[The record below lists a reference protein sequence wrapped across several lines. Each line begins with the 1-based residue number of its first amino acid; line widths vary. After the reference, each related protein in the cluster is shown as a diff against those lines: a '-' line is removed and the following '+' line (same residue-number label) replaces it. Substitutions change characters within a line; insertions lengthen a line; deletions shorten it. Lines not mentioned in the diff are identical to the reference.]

1 MKLKFKKGL
10 NLNIEGSTGPDAR
23 TVEINP
29 SVCAV
34 VPDDFP
40 GFRPKPA
47 VKEGDEVACGSPL
60 LFDKDH
66 NDLKIVSPVSGR
78 VRGVIRGDRRKIM
91 RVEIEVAQVQAHA
104 PALPNPTDAASA
116 RRFLA
121 ESGLMAF
128 FRQRPY
134 DIVPDPASAVRDIF
148 VTACDFAPLASDKST
163 LGEAIFDKADFEEGV
178 RVLCQIT
185 EGKVYVATDD
195 GWPYGDLKGAEML
208 QISGPYPASNA
219 GVQIAAVRPVDK
231 GDTVWTLDGTTL
243 ARIGRTARTGKF
255 DASTLVAVV
264 GPEVKSP
271 CYVKT
276 IIGAPV
282 ADIIKGNT
290 DDSGRHLR
298 VISGNV
304 LTGTAV
310 DADGY
315 LRFPYRQV
323 TVIAEGDDVDE
334 FMGWASLSPS
344 HMSESRSFPG
354 HFLGRLFAPDARL
367 HGGRR
372 AMIMSDYDK
381 TLPMD
386 IMPEYL
392 IKAILS
398 NNIEDME
405 KLGIYE
411 VAPED
416 FAAAEYADT
425 SKLPLQQIVRDG
437 LDYLRK
443 ELE

>member
-10 NLNIEGSTGPDAR
+10 NLHIAGALDKGAQ
-23 TVEINP
+23 TVEIKP

-60 LFDKDH
+60 LFDKSH
-66 NDLKIVSPVSGR
+66 PDLKIVSPVAGR
-78 VRGVIRGDRRKIM
+78 VKGVVRGDRRKIL
-91 RVEIEVAQVQAHA
+91 RVEVEVAAVKCEA
-104 PALPNPTDAASA
+104 PVYTEPTDSGSA
-116 RRFLA
+116 RKFLA
-121 ESGLMAF
+121 ESGLLAF

-134 DIVPDPASAVRDIF
+134 CIVPNPDDAVRDVF
-148 VTACDFAPLASDKST
+148 VTATDFAPLADDKATLGISVFDKSDY
-163 LGEAIFDKADFEEGV
+163 EAGV
-178 RVLCQIT
+178 EVLRHVT
-185 EGKVYVATDD
+185 DGNVYVATSE
-195 GWPYGDLKGAEML
+195 GWPYGNLNGAEML
-208 QISGPYPASNA
+208 EVSGPYPASNVS
-219 GVQIAAVRPVDK
+219 VQIAAVRPVDK
-231 GDTVWTLDGTTL
+231 GDTVWTLDGRTL
-243 ARIGRTARTGKF
+243 ARIGHTIRTGKF
-255 DASTLVAVV
+255 DSSVMVAVT
-264 GPEVKSP
+264 GPEVKTP
-271 CYVKT
+271 CLIKT
-276 IIGAPV
+276 VIGAPV
-282 ADIIKGNT
+282 ADVLKNNVKET
-290 DDSGRHLR
+290 GRNLR
-298 VISGNV
+298 IISGNV

-310 DADGY
+310 EADGY
-315 LRFPYRQV
+315 LRFPYRQI
-323 TVIAEGDDVDE
+323 TVIDEGDDVDE

-354 HFLGRLFAPDARL
+354 HFIKKLFSPDARL

-381 TLPMD
+381 TIPMD
-386 IMPEYL
+386 ILPEYL
-392 IKAILS
+392 VKAILS

-437 LDYLRK
+437 LDYLRR

>member
-10 NLNIEGSTGPDAR
+10 NLHIAGALGNDAT
-23 TVEINP
+23 TVDVKP

-40 GFRPKPA
+40 GFKPKPA

-60 LFDKDH
+60 LFDKAH
-66 NDLKIVSPVSGR
+66 PDLKIVSPVAGR
-78 VRGVIRGDRRKIM
+78 VKGVVRGDRRKIM
-91 RVEIEVAQVQAHA
+91 RVEVEVAETKTEA
-104 PALPNPTDAASA
+104 PVFPKPTDENSA
-116 RRFLA
+116 RKFLA
-121 ESGLMAF
+121 ESGLLSF

-134 DIVPDPASAVRDIF
+134 CIVPDPDDKVRDIF
-148 VTACDFAPLASDKST
+148 VATTDFAPLADSRAT
-163 LGEAIFDKADFEEGV
+163 LGLFLFDKEDFEAGV
-178 RVLCQIT
+178 EVLRLVTDGI
-185 EGKVYVATDD
+185 VYVATAE
-195 GWPYGDLKGAEML
+195 GWPYGGLRGAEML
-208 QISGPYPASNA
+208 EIEGPYPASNV

-231 GDTVWTLDGTTL
+231 GDTVWTLDGRTL
-243 ARIGRTARTGKF
+243 ARIGHTARTGKF
-255 DASTLVAVV
+255 DSSVIVAVT
-264 GPEVKSP
+264 GPEVKTP
-271 CYVKT
+271 CLVKT
-276 IIGAPV
+276 VIGAPV
-282 ADIIKGNT
+282 EDIIKGNVK
-290 DDSGRHLR
+290 DSGRNLR
-298 VISGNV
+298 IISGNV

-310 DADGY
+310 EADGY
-315 LRFPYRQV
+315 LHFPYRQV
-323 TVIAEGDDVDE
+323 TVIDEGNDVDE

-354 HFLGRLFAPDARL
+354 HFLKKLFSPDARL

-386 IMPEYL
+386 ILPEYL

-398 NNIEDME
+398 KNIEDME